1 LELTILYISD
11 WIGFTG
17 VAILLMAFLLNLL
30 KKISSGSL
38 SYILLNIIGAGLA
51 CLASWMIDYLP
62 FVILE
67 GTWTVV
73 SVIGLIGYLRK
84 GSRRKR

>member
-1 LELTILYISD
+1 MGLQLSD

-17 VAILLMAFLLNLL
+17 VAILLLAFLLNLL
-30 KKISSGSL
+30 KKIPANNL
-38 SYILLNIIGAGLA
+38 WYIIMNILGAGLA
-51 CLASWMIDYLP
+51 CLASWIINYLP

-73 SVIGLIGYLRK
+73 SVFALIKYFKDRAGK
-84 GSRRKR
+84 